1 MLYAYSQINRLD
13 RSIRKMLLIDEAH
26 FLFENESIAQI
37 IAIIYRT
44 ARALKTS
51 MITMTQVLQHDQLNK
66 YSREAFQLANNRL
79 ILKQEREAT
88 NDMKDLAKLTDEEI
102 DFILK
107 GSRGKGILFSGN
119 IRTTIQVQLTED
131 EKEKWRTE

>member
-51 MITMTQVLQHDQLNK
+51 MITMTQLIQHYQMNK

-102 DFILK
+102 DFILSSLWPGFK
-107 GSRGKGILFSGN
+107 SRSRHFIHSL
-119 IRTTIQVQLTED
+119 
-131 EKEKWRTE
+131 